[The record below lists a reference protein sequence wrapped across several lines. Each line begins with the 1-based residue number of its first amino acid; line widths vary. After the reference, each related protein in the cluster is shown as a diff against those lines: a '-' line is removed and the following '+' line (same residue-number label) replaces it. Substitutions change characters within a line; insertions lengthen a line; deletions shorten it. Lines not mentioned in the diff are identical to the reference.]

1 MKIYITTNTSLG
13 AKCKSWAIRNIPND
27 YQITDNLDDS
37 DIFFS
42 VFYNKILSQ
51 DFILKRK
58 RLFNFHA
65 GILPEYRGSGTINWA
80 IINQEKK
87 TGVTLHEI
95 DRGIDQGDIIDIECI
110 HILDND
116 TAYDL
121 YARLEDKVF
130 IMFKKWF
137 NDLIHFKY
145 KSIPQS
151 RNTGTLYTRQD
162 LKNAKDLTRFVR
174 AFEFLDLENAFYFNR
189 KGEKI
194 YLKFD

>member
-13 AKCKSWAIRNIPND
+13 VRCKSWAIKNIPND

-51 DFILKRK
+51 EFILKRK

-65 GILPEYRGSGTINWA
+65 GILPSYRGSGTINWA
-80 IINQEKK
+80 IMNQEKE

-95 DRGIDQGDIIDIECI
+95 DKGIDQGDIIDIEYV

-121 YARLEDKVF
+121 YSRLEDKVF

-137 NDLIHFKY
+137 NDLIFFQY

-151 RNTGTLYTRQD
+151 KNTAALYTRQD
-162 LKNAKDLTRFVR
+162 LENAKDLTRFVR

-194 YLKFD
+194 YLKFN

>member
-13 AKCKSWAIRNIPND
+13 VRCKSWAIKNIPND

-51 DFILKRK
+51 EFILKRK

-65 GILPEYRGSGTINWA
+65 GILPRYRGSGTINWA
-80 IINQEKK
+80 IMNKEKE
-87 TGVTLHEI
+87 TGITLHEI
-95 DRGIDQGDIIDIECI
+95 DKGIDQGDIIDIECV

-121 YARLEDKVF
+121 YSRLEDKVF

-145 KSIPQS
+145 KAKPQS
-151 RNTGTLYTRQD
+151 KNEAILYTRQD
-162 LKNAKDLTRFVR
+162 LEEAKDLTRFVR
-174 AFEFLDLENAFYFNR
+174 AFEFLDLENAFYFNK

-194 YLKFD
+194 YLKFN

>member
-13 AKCKSWAIRNIPND
+13 VRCKSWAIKNIPND

-51 DFILKRK
+51 EFILKRK

-65 GILPEYRGSGTINWA
+65 GILPSYRGSGTINWA
-80 IINQEKK
+80 IMNQEKE

-95 DRGIDQGDIIDIECI
+95 DKGIDQGDIIDIEYV

-121 YARLEDKVF
+121 YSRLEDK
-130 IMFKKWF
+130 
-137 NDLIHFKY
+137 
-145 KSIPQS
+145 
-151 RNTGTLYTRQD
+151 
-162 LKNAKDLTRFVR
+162 
-174 AFEFLDLENAFYFNR
+174 
-189 KGEKI
+189 
-194 YLKFD
+194 YL